1 MWQPG
6 AHFKFLLLFS
16 KSLYTLLNILPVRL
30 CRGQKAAQE
39 LDEDLMGPLGFSID
53 QLMELAGL
61 SVASAVIEEYSP
73 SAFSRVLILAG
84 PGNNGGDGLV
94 AARHL
99 HHFGYSV
106 EVCYPK
112 RTELYR
118 NLVIQCTA
126 LGIPFIPVE
135 EVLEAP
141 LKSRA
146 DIVLDALFGFS
157 FKGMPRPPFDGLISA
172 MTPSST
178 PPVVIAVDIPSGWD
192 VESGDVS
199 NSGLSPDMLV
209 SLTTPKQ
216 CARSFNGPHHYLG
229 GRFVPPEIISKYG
242 LVLPRYPGASQC
254 VRLGGP
260 TGANPAAAAASVVA
274 ASVADM
280 RLSYAV
286 GELEETHAASD
297 PWTQFSEWFTDAKNA
312 GFLEP
317 NAMAV
322 ASATPDATPSLRYVL
337 MKGFGPRGVTFFTN
351 YNSRKGGELEA
362 NPQVAATFWWDRLE
376 RSVRFEG
383 VIERLPA
390 EESDEYWNSRPWG
403 HQVGGLASTQS
414 SVVSGGRKEL
424 EERLAAAEAGHPES
438 EGPVPRPVHWG
449 GYLIKPKVIEFWQGR
464 KSRFHDR
471 LRYTRVEGGKWEIER
486 LAP

>member
-1 MWQPG
+1 
-6 AHFKFLLLFS
+6 
-16 KSLYTLLNILPVRL
+16 
-30 CRGQKAAQE
+30 
-39 LDEDLMGPLGFSID
+39 MGPLGFSID

-61 SVASAVIEEYSP
+61 SVASAVISEYSP
-73 SAFSRVLILAG
+73 SAYPRVLILAG

-106 EVCYPK
+106 AVCYPK
-112 RTELYR
+112 RTDRQLYH
-118 NLVIQCTA
+118 NLVTQCTA
-126 LGIPFIPVE
+126 LGISFVPVE
-135 EVLEAP
+135 EVLAQP
-141 LKSRA
+141 LASRA

-157 FKGMPRPPFDGLISA
+157 FKGTPRPPFDGLIAA
-172 MTPSST
+172 MTPAAS
-178 PPVVIAVDIPSGWD
+178 PPVVVAVDIPSGWD

-199 NSGLSPDMLV
+199 GSGLSPDMLV

-216 CARSFNGPHHYLG
+216 CARYFTGSHSYLG
-229 GRFVPPEIISKYG
+229 GRFVPPEIIAKYG
-242 LVLPRYPGASQC
+242 LVLPPYPGVDQC
-254 VRLGGP
+254 VRLGGSGSKLG
-260 TGANPAAAAASVVA
+260 TGGPASVA

-280 RLSYAV
+280 RLSYAA
-286 GELEETHAASD
+286 GQLDEAHAASD
-297 PWTQFSEWFTDAKNA
+297 PWTQFAGWFNDAKNS

-322 ASATPDATPSLRYVL
+322 ASSSSSGAPSLRYVL

-351 YNSRKGGELEA
+351 YNSRKGEELEG

-376 RSVRFEG
+376 RQVRFEG
-383 VIERLPA
+383 TIERLPV

-403 HQVGGLASTQS
+403 HQVGGLASRQS
-414 SVVSGGRKEL
+414 SVVPGGRAEL

-438 EGPVPRPVHWG
+438 QGPVPRPVHWG
-449 GYLIKPKVIEFWQGR
+449 GYLIKPKVVEFWQGR

-471 LRYTRVEGGKWEIER
+471 LKYTLMEDGKWKIER